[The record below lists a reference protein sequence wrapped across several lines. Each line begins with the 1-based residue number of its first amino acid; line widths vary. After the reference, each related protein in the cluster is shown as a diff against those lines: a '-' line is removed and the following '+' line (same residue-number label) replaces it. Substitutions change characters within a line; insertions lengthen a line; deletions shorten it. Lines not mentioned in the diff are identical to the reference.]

1 MQERLLSDVWNV
13 PFADVQFDFAEPS
26 LFGVWGNI
34 KIRKKIAQVRDIGN
48 IDKIQVKN
56 IIYDNRII

>member
-1 MQERLLSDVWNV
+1 MQERLLSDVWDV

-26 LFGVWGNI
+26 IFGARGDVEI
-34 KIRKKIAQVRDIGN
+34 CKKIAQIGYIGN

-56 IIYDNRII
+56 IV

>member
-1 MQERLLSDVWNV
+1 MQERLLSCVWDV
-13 PFADVQFDFAEPS
+13 PFADVQFDFAEPT

-34 KIRKKIAQVRDIGN
+34 KIRKKIAQIGYIGN

-56 IIYDNRII
+56 II